1 MYMSKDLYL
10 EYIKNFQ
17 TQQQKKK
24 YSLIWK
30 VSKKAE

>member
-17 TQQQKKK
+17 TQQQQK